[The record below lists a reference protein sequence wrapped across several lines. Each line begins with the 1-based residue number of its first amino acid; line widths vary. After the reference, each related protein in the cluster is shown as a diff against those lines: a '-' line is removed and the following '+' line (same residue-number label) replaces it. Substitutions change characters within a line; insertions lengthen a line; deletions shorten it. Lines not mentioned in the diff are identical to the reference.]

1 MNNFTPRAQQVLAL
15 ARKEADRFNHNY
27 VGTEHLLLGLIKLGQ
42 GVAVSVLERMGLDLE
57 SVRMEV
63 EKQVGTGP
71 DQKVSGNIPYTPRV
85 KKVLALANK
94 EAKALNHSYV
104 GTEHILLGLLR
115 EGEGV
120 AARVLQTLDVDIQ
133 RTRNEIL
140 SEIDPNFSP
149 EESDEEFEGFE
160 DEEESLEG
168 SGEGK
173 AKTPA
178 LRAFGRD
185 LTKLARDGELDPV
198 IGREAEIERVIQILC
213 RRTKNNPVLV
223 GEAGVG
229 KTAIV
234 EGLAQE
240 IGMGNVPEILREK
253 RVVTLDLALMVA
265 GTKYR
270 GQFEERIKAVMDEIR
285 KVKNVILFIDE
296 LHTIVGAGSAEGA
309 MDASNII
316 KPSLSRGELQCVGAT
331 TLNEYRKYIEKDA
344 ALERRF
350 QQVKV
355 EEPSVED
362 AIAILRGL
370 KDKYEQHHKVS
381 YSPEAIESSVRLT
394 SRYLTGR
401 FLPDKAIDVLDES
414 GARARIGTLTR
425 PPEIKGLEGE
435 IEEIN
440 KEKVA
445 AINSQDFEKAAALRD
460 TEKQKK
466 QELEDLISSWRSESE
481 ETVVDVEEDDI
492 MAVVSKWTGV
502 PLQRME
508 EKETEKLLQMEN
520 KLKEHVIG
528 QDTAVVAISKAL
540 RRSRADLKDPR
551 RPIGSFLFL
560 GPTGVGKTYLARN
573 LAEFM
578 FGDPEAL
585 IQIDMSEYM
594 EKFTSSRLIGSPPGY
609 VGYEEGGQLSESVR
623 RRPYSVVLFDEI
635 EKAHPDVMNLLLQ
648 ILEEGMITDSF
659 GRKID
664 FRNTIIIMTSNVGA
678 QTIKRQ
684 TSLGFGAMSE
694 DNADFE
700 GMKEKIMEEAKKEY
714 KPEFL
719 NRLDDLVVFKMLEKE
734 SLSSIVDLE
743 IDKLLL
749 RLKEKEIGLELNASA
764 RDFLI
769 VEGYDPNFGAR
780 PMRRAVERHLED
792 PLAEALLRS
801 EFKAGDLVEVSH
813 EEGAKELSF
822 EVRPSQASP
831 DEAEVAG

>member
-160 DEEESLEG
+160 DEEEPMEG
-168 SGEGK
+168 NGEGK

-198 IGREAEIERVIQILC
+198 IGRESEIERVIQILC

-240 IGMGNVPEILREK
+240 IGLGNVPEILREK

-355 EEPSVED
+355 EEPSVDD

-370 KDKYEQHHKVS
+370 KDKYEQHHKVR

-440 KEKVA
+440 KDKVA

-466 QELEDLISSWRSESE
+466 KDLEDLIGSWRTESE

-578 FGDPEAL
+578 FGDAEAL

-609 VGYEEGGQLSESVR
+609 VGYEEGGQLSEAVR

-659 GRKID
+659 GRKVD

-743 IDKLLL
+743 IDKLLV

-801 EFKAGDLVEVSH
+801 EFKAGDVVEVSH
-813 EEGAKELSF
+813 EDDAKELSF
-822 EVRPSQASP
+822 EVRPSQAAP

>member
-42 GVAVSVLERMGLDLE
+42 GVAVSVLERMGLDLD
-57 SVRMEV
+57 SVRREV

-94 EAKALNHSYV
+94 EAKSLNHSYV

-120 AARVLQTLDVDIQ
+120 AARVLQSLDVDIQ

-140 SEIDPNFSP
+140 AEIDPNFSP
-149 EESDEEFEGFE
+149 EDSDEEFEGFE
-160 DEEESLEG
+160 DEEEPMEG
-168 SGEGK
+168 GGEGK
-173 AKTPA
+173 TKTPA

-185 LTKLARDGELDPV
+185 LTKLAKEGELDPV
-198 IGREAEIERVIQILC
+198 IGRETEMERVIQILC

-229 KTAIV
+229 KTAIA
-234 EGLAQE
+234 ESLAQE
-240 IGMGNVPEILREK
+240 IGSGNVPEILRDK
-253 RVVTLDLALMVA
+253 RVITLDLALMVA

-316 KPSLSRGELQCVGAT
+316 KPALSRGELQCVGAT

-355 EEPSVED
+355 EEPSVDD
-362 AIAILRGL
+362 AIAILQGL
-370 KDKYEQHHKVS
+370 QDRYEQHHKVK
-381 YSPEAIESSVRLT
+381 YSPQAIESSVRLT
-394 SRYLTGR
+394 TRYLTGR

-425 PPEIKGLEGE
+425 PPDIKALEGK

-440 KEKVA
+440 KEKVG
-445 AINSQDFEKAAALRD
+445 AINAQDFEKAASLRD
-460 TEKQKK
+460 TEKQTKK
-466 QELEDLISSWRSESE
+466 ELEDLIETWKAESE
-481 ETVVDVEEDDI
+481 EKVVAVEEDDI

-508 EKETEKLLQMEN
+508 EKEATKLLRMEEE
-520 KLKEHVIG
+520 LKNSVIG
-528 QDTAVVAISKAL
+528 QDAAVTTISKAL
-540 RRSRADLKDPR
+540 RRSRADLKDPS

-578 FGDPEAL
+578 FGDADAL

-609 VGYEEGGQLSESVR
+609 VGYEEGGQLSEAVR

-664 FRNTIIIMTSNVGA
+664 FRNTIIIMTSNAGA
-678 QTIKRQ
+678 SSIKRQ

-694 DNADFE
+694 DEADFE
-700 GMKEKIMEEAKKEY
+700 GMKEKILEESKKQF

-719 NRLDDLVVFKMLEKE
+719 NRLDDLVVFRMLEKE
-734 SLSSIVDLE
+734 SLSIIVDLE
-743 IDKLLL
+743 IEKLLV
-749 RLKEKEIGLELNASA
+749 RLKEKEIELELEQSA
-764 RDFLI
+764 REFLI
-769 VEGYDPNFGAR
+769 KEGYDPNFGAR

-792 PLAEALLRS
+792 PLAESLLRG
-801 EFKAGDLVEVSH
+801 EFKGGSSVSVKH
-813 EEGAKELSF
+813 EEDHKELSF
-822 EVRPSQASP
+822 EAKPSKPEP
-831 DEAEVAG
+831 DQAEVTS